1 MSKKSSYIASKGALS
16 LYGGFFKAVA
26 QDIGLEKALA
36 LHENLWKS
44 LGAASVTALKEKLG
58 RRKVN
63 LAAWQ
68 SIEEKFCEDL
78 GFTAEFKKQG
88 STLTVKT
95 LECPIYA
102 GFKEAGLDHGTIESM
117 CNKMADAVYGEA
129 KREFPQLSG
138 SLKFRD
144 TPDKACVEQFV
155 LLK

>member
-1 MSKKSSYIASKGALS
+1 MSKKSSYIASKGSLS

-26 QDIGLEKALA
+26 QEIGLEKALA

-44 LGAASVTALKEKLG
+44 MGAASVGMLREKLG
-58 RRKVN
+58 RKKVN

-68 SIEEKFCEDL
+68 SIEEKFCEDF
-78 GFTAEFKKQG
+78 GFAAEFKKQG
-88 STLTVKT
+88 STLSIKT

-102 GFKEAGLDHGTIESM
+102 GFKEAGLDHSTIESM
-117 CNKMADAVYGEA
+117 CNKMASAVYGEV
-129 KREFPQLSG
+129 KKDFPQFSG

-144 TPDKACVEQFV
+144 TPDKACVEEFV